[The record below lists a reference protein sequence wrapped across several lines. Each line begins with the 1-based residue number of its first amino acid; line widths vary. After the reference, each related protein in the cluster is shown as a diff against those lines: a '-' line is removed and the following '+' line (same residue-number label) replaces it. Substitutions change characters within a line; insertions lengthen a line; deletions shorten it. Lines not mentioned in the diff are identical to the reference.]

1 MTFLDMIINLIAG
14 KMGLP
19 QMNDVDDYQPIK
31 PENNNYI
38 GEDLDFPPL
47 PDEEDFF
54 ASPVPEDDDD
64 FDGIAPAVPE

>member
-19 QMNDVDDYQPIK
+19 QMNDVDDYVPIK
-31 PENNNYI
+31 PEKNNYI

-47 PDEEDFF
+47 PDDEEFL
-54 ASPVPEDDDD
+54 APPVPEDDDD
-64 FDGIAPAVPE
+64 FDGVFPAVPE

>member
-1 MTFLDMIINLIAG
+1 MDRGSKIFNFFADLLGCPTL
-14 KMGLP
+14 
-19 QMNDVDDYQPIK
+19 NDVDDYVPIK